1 MSICNVGRPY
11 ITSLLTIVKT
21 RTNVEILIGQNSD
34 YRMVGEMNSA
44 VSPVDFDRMLNGLD
58 RIYSEFARAC
68 GLSDCAYWMLVDTSA
83 AGGSVAVS
91 RLTSEWFYS
100 KQTINSAIKTLRA
113 RGLATLE
120 FAEGSRKN
128 KVVRLTEEGVRFA
141 KRYALP
147 AQKAEQQAFE
157 ALEPWEQRE
166 IMRLVGKFSHVLNE
180 ECEAF
185 KRQVAA
191 ENEADDKSEG
201 ETCDS

>member
-1 MSICNVGRPY
+1 
-11 ITSLLTIVKT
+11 
-21 RTNVEILIGQNSD
+21 
-34 YRMVGEMNSA
+34 MVGEMNGA
-44 VSPVDFDRMLNGLD
+44 VSLVDFDRMLNGLD

-68 GLSDCAYWMLVDTSA
+68 GLSDCAYWMFVDTSA

-100 KQTINSAIKTLRA
+100 KQTVNSAIKTLRA

-128 KVVRLTEEGVRFA
+128 KVVRLTEESVRFA
-141 KRYALP
+141 KHYALP

-185 KRQVAA
+185 KRQVVA

>member
-1 MSICNVGRPY
+1 MA
-11 ITSLLTIVKT
+11 
-21 RTNVEILIGQNSD
+21 
-34 YRMVGEMNSA
+34 GEMNST

-58 RIYSEFARAC
+58 RIYSEFARTC

-128 KVVRLTEEGVRFA
+128 KVVRLTEAGMRFA
-141 KRYALP
+141 ERYALP
-147 AQKAEQQAFE
+147 ALKAEQRAFG
-157 ALEPWEQRE
+157 ALEPCEQRE
-166 IMRLVGKFSHVLNE
+166 IMRLIGKFSRVLGD
-180 ECEAF
+180 ECDAF
-185 KRQVAA
+185 KQHIAA
-191 ENEADDKSEG
+191 ESQAENQGEG
-201 ETCDS
+201 ESCDS

>member
-1 MSICNVGRPY
+1 
-11 ITSLLTIVKT
+11 
-21 RTNVEILIGQNSD
+21 
-34 YRMVGEMNSA
+34 MNSA
-44 VSPVDFDRMLNGLD
+44 VSLVDFDRMLNRLD
-58 RIYSEFARAC
+58 RIYSEFARTC

-113 RGLATLE
+113 RGL
-120 FAEGSRKN
+120 
-128 KVVRLTEEGVRFA
+128 VRLTEEGVRFA

-191 ENEADDKSEG
+191 ENEADDKGEG
-201 ETCDS
+201 DTCDS

>member
-1 MSICNVGRPY
+1 
-11 ITSLLTIVKT
+11 
-21 RTNVEILIGQNSD
+21 
-34 YRMVGEMNSA
+34 MNSE
-44 VSPVDFDRMLNGLD
+44 VSLVDFDRMLNGLD

-128 KVVRLTEEGVRFA
+128 KVLRLTEEGVQFA

-147 AQKAEQQAFE
+147 AQKAEQQPFE

-185 KRQVAA
+185 KQQIAA
-191 ENEADDKSEG
+191 ESQVENQEEG

>member
-1 MSICNVGRPY
+1 
-11 ITSLLTIVKT
+11 
-21 RTNVEILIGQNSD
+21 
-34 YRMVGEMNSA
+34 MVGEMNSA
-44 VSPVDFDRMLNGLD
+44 VSLVDFDRMLNGLD
-58 RIYSEFARAC
+58 RVYSEFARAC

-157 ALEPWEQRE
+157 ALELWEQRE

-180 ECEAF
+180 ECKAF

-191 ENEADDKSEG
+191 ENEADDKGEG
-201 ETCDS
+201 DTCDS

>member
-1 MSICNVGRPY
+1 
-11 ITSLLTIVKT
+11 
-21 RTNVEILIGQNSD
+21 
-34 YRMVGEMNSA
+34 MNSA
-44 VSPVDFDRMLNGLD
+44 VTLVDFDRMLNGLD
-58 RIYSEFARAC
+58 HIYSEFSRTC
-68 GLSDCAYWMLVDTSA
+68 GLSDCAYWMLVDISTA
-83 AGGSVAVS
+83 AEDVAVS

-100 KQTINSAIKTLRA
+100 KQTINSAIKTLTA

-157 ALEPWEQRE
+157 APEPWEQCE

-185 KRQVAA
+185 KQQMAA
-191 ENEADDKSEG
+191 ESQVEKQEEG

>member
-1 MSICNVGRPY
+1 
-11 ITSLLTIVKT
+11 
-21 RTNVEILIGQNSD
+21 
-34 YRMVGEMNSA
+34 MVGEMNSA

-141 KRYALP
+141 KALRV
-147 AQKAEQQAFE
+147 ASAKSRATGIRGARAVGTARDH
-157 ALEPWEQRE
+157 ALGR
-166 IMRLVGKFSHVLNE
+166 
-180 ECEAF
+180 
-185 KRQVAA
+185 
-191 ENEADDKSEG
+191 
-201 ETCDS
+201 

>member
-1 MSICNVGRPY
+1 MNGA
-11 ITSLLTIVKT
+11 VK
-21 RTNVEILIGQNSD
+21 L
-34 YRMVGEMNSA
+34 
-44 VSPVDFDRMLNGLD
+44 VDFDRLLNGLD
-58 RIYSEFARAC
+58 HIYSEFSRAC
-68 GLSDCAYWMLVDTSA
+68 GLSDCAYWMLVDTST
-83 AGGSVAVS
+83 AGGSIAVS

-100 KQTINSAIKTLRA
+100 KQTINSAIKTLKA

-128 KVVRLTEEGVRFA
+128 KVVCLTDEGRRFA
-141 KRYALP
+141 EHYALP

-185 KRQVAA
+185 KQQMAA
-191 ENEADDKSEG
+191 ESQVENQEEG